1 MISIILLALAIALL
15 IFTDAMLFK
24 KVVDLEEIVDSH
36 WDATQRE
43 ADAIWGQLH
52 DREDGE

>member
-1 MISIILLALAIALL
+1 MISILLLSLAIVFL

-36 WDATQRE
+36 WAATQTE
-43 ADAIWGQLH
+43 CNAIWGQLH